1 MRRPQCIM
9 IWARGCVGSGGV
21 KCPLPC
27 AGDRRGRFRGRG
39 NTWPGFDPEDG
50 GPGKGARD
58 REGGRSWPGPPRS
71 WVWRPPHLGLGGP
84 EHRQGRFSRK
94 MDVAVQCIAAREIH
108 APGEGLHPAGASA
121 TNHHEARRVMLHL
134 RAAYVSKPR
143 FLAAA
148 ALACRPEIEVPLEF
162 QGL

>member
-1 MRRPQCIM
+1 MALATAPP
-9 IWARGCVGSGGV
+9 GVVG
-21 KCPLPC
+21 L
-27 AGDRRGRFRGRG
+27 
-39 NTWPGFDPEDG
+39 E
-50 GPGKGARD
+50 
-58 REGGRSWPGPPRS
+58 
-71 WVWRPPHLGLGGP
+71 HGL
-84 EHRQGRFSRK
+84 GRFSRK

-108 APGEGLHPAGASA
+108 APREGLHPASDPA